1 MDVIFFL
8 RKGRMLSQF
17 LFYIIK
23 KRNGGGGRR
32 ISKKFY
38 FFFLSIKVAVAG
50 IKKLYFLLLVDLL
63 FYNRTLSKI
72 PLLHLII
79 RKNVNLMSERQQPTV
94 SNHLQIPIFA
104 SKCKQQI
111 ITHQLSSGQK
121 PFFRNVLLTGIF
133 KGNLYINCSSIQE
146 RRSLQRFFN

>member
-1 MDVIFFL
+1 MSFFFL
-8 RKGRMLSQF
+8 RKGRMLLQF

-23 KRNGGGGRR
+23 KEEQRGGRGAGSVR
-32 ISKKFY
+32 NFT

-50 IKKLYFLLLVDLL
+50 IKKLCLLLVDLL

-72 PLLHLII
+72 PLLRLII
-79 RKNVNLMSERQQPTV
+79 KKMSMRCRQQLPTV

-111 ITHQLSSGQK
+111 ITHLLSSGQK

-133 KGNLYINCSSIQE
+133 KGNLYSNCSSIQE